1 MSSHEATTSKSISKT
16 KSKSVNSLV
25 HEVQDNFEFEVIQ
38 LLKAVCLSI
47 NSFHLF
53 FNSHLVRK

>member
-38 LLKAVCLSI
+38 LLKAVFYL
-47 NSFHLF
+47 
-53 FNSHLVRK
+53 